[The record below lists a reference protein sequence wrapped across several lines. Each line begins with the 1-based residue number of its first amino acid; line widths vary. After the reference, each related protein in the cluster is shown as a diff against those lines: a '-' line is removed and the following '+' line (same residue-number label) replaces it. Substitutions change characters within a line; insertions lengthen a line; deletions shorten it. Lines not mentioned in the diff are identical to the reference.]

1 MISFIWPRSANNFLS
16 GIGGSESYTIGQTRE
31 LNARG
36 IDAQVV
42 TLKSDDDGDLPQIPR
57 VPFLPL
63 SKEETAK
70 LEIPIFVLEPQLLK
84 TRHPSYVILHCP
96 PPPLERGEH
105 DFYVKGVEGRKV
117 IVSSQYAAQLW
128 ADDLGIRRSE
138 IGVAYPFAD
147 SVFAKQPRQK
157 KSSKKKRVLLASR
170 LHPDKGIYT
179 FLAALH
185 FTYILPPD
193 EFEFDVVMAAT
204 DTPEGKI
211 IEPMLKVHPY
221 LNLLPPAVGPGEVA
235 KMMARYDIVLMPSN
249 AQFYHETF
257 GMNSVEAQHAGC
269 RVVAS
274 RDGGLV
280 ETDCGGVTFVE
291 PDNPYE
297 LARGIA
303 TAAGLPPLTDE
314 QRRRASTMYT
324 VKQSV
329 DQLLNILK

>member
-1 MISFIWPRSANNFLS
+1 MISFIWPRPADNFLS

-36 IDAQVV
+36 IKAQIV
-42 TLKSDDDGDLPQIPR
+42 TLKGGNDVDLTAIPG

-63 SKEETAK
+63 TKEEIAE
-70 LEIPIFVLEPQLLK
+70 LETPVFVLEPQVIK
-84 TRHPSYVILHCP
+84 TKHPSYVILHCP
-96 PPPLERGEH
+96 PPPVERGEH
-105 DFYVKGVEGRKV
+105 EFYLEGVKGRKI
-117 IVSSQYAAQLW
+117 IVSSRYASKLW
-128 ADDLGIRRSE
+128 ASDLGVDEKE
-138 IGVAYPFAD
+138 IGIAYPFAD
-147 SVFAKQPRQK
+147 EAFARQPRLKSHGK
-157 KSSKKKRVLLASR
+157 KTRVLFASR

-185 FTYILPPD
+185 FTYILPQD
-193 EFEFDVVMAAT
+193 SFEFHVVTAAS
-204 DTPEGKI
+204 DTPEGKV
-211 IEPMLKVHPY
+211 IESMLRAHPY
-221 LNLLPPAVGPGEVA
+221 LTLHPPAKGPAKVA
-235 KMMARYDIVLMPSN
+235 EMMSEYDIILMPSN

-303 TAAGLPPLTDE
+303 KAASLPPLTVAE
-314 QRRRASTMYT
+314 RKRAAAMYT
-324 VKQSV
+324 VGQSV
-329 DQLLNILK
+329 DQLLHILK